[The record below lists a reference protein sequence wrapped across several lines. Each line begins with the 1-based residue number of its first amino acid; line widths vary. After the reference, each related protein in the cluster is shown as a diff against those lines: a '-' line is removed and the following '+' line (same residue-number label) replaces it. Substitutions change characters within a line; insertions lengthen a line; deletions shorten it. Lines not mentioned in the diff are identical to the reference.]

1 MVDVVEPLVGTKSD
15 WHPGVPWGRLGPTTD
30 PIEGPPKQEEVI
42 GVTDEKPNAEE
53 AVAQDA
59 EAPKAATA
67 PSTDAKAR
75 FKEALDRKNAAR
87 GRTAAG
93 DVNTGAVHGSET
105 TGPVQKMFRR
115 KSG

>member
-1 MVDVVEPLVGTKSD
+1 M
-15 WHPGVPWGRLGPTTD
+15 TD
-30 PIEGPPKQEEVI
+30 K
-42 GVTDEKPNAEE
+42 KPNAEE
-53 AVAQDA
+53 SQAQSA
-59 EAPKAATA
+59 EEPKAPTA
-67 PSTDAKAR
+67 PTKDAKAR

-87 GRTAAG
+87 SRTAAG

>member
-1 MVDVVEPLVGTKSD
+1 MTDDKA
-15 WHPGVPWGRLGPTTD
+15 TTD
-30 PIEGPPKQEEVI
+30 EAQ
-42 GVTDEKPNAEE
+42 TADEPTAS
-53 AVAQDA
+53 
-59 EAPKAATA
+59 TA
-67 PSTDAKAR
+67 PSADAKAR

-87 GRTAAG
+87 QRTSAS

>member
-1 MVDVVEPLVGTKSD
+1 M
-15 WHPGVPWGRLGPTTD
+15 TD
-30 PIEGPPKQEEVI
+30 
-42 GVTDEKPNAEE
+42 DKPNAEE
-53 AVAQDA
+53 AEAQIV
-59 EAPKAATA
+59 EEPKAATA

-87 GRTAAG
+87 QRTSAG

>member
-1 MVDVVEPLVGTKSD
+1 
-15 WHPGVPWGRLGPTTD
+15 
-30 PIEGPPKQEEVI
+30 VI
-42 GVTDEKPNAEE
+42 GVTDEKPDAEE
-53 AVAQDA
+53 SEAQGA
-59 EAPKAATA
+59 EQPKAPTA
-67 PSTDAKAR
+67 PSSDAKAR

-87 GRTAAG
+87 SRSAAG

>member
-1 MVDVVEPLVGTKSD
+1 M
-15 WHPGVPWGRLGPTTD
+15 TD

-42 GVTDEKPNAEE
+42 GVTDKKPNAEE
-53 AVAQDA
+53 SQAQSA
-59 EAPKAATA
+59 EEPTAPTA
-67 PSTDAKAR
+67 PSKDAKAR

-87 GRTAAG
+87 SRTAAG

>member
-1 MVDVVEPLVGTKSD
+1 MLAPGCAVVQAE
-15 WHPGVPWGRLGPTTD
+15 RTTD
-30 PIEGPPKQEEVI
+30 PIEGPPKLQEVI

-53 AVAQDA
+53 AETA
-59 EAPKAATA
+59 ETQGAEEPKVPTA
-67 PSTDAKAR
+67 PSMDAKAK

-87 GRTAAG
+87 QRTSAG

>member
-1 MVDVVEPLVGTKSD
+1 M
-15 WHPGVPWGRLGPTTD
+15 
-30 PIEGPPKQEEVI
+30 
-42 GVTDEKPNAEE
+42 TDEKPGAEE
-53 AVAQDA
+53 PAAEGAQQ
-59 EAPKAATA
+59 PKAATA

-87 GRTAAG
+87 GRSAAG

-105 TGPVQKMFRR
+105 TGPAQKMFRR

>member
-1 MVDVVEPLVGTKSD
+1 M
-15 WHPGVPWGRLGPTTD
+15 TD
-30 PIEGPPKQEEVI
+30 
-42 GVTDEKPNAEE
+42 DKPNAEE
-53 AVAQDA
+53 AEVQGT
-59 EAPKAATA
+59 EEPKTPTA

-87 GRTAAG
+87 QRTSAG

>member
-1 MVDVVEPLVGTKSD
+1 M
-15 WHPGVPWGRLGPTTD
+15 
-30 PIEGPPKQEEVI
+30 
-42 GVTDEKPNAEE
+42 TDEKPSAEE
-53 AVAQDA
+53 AEAQGA
-59 EAPKAATA
+59 EQPKAPTA
-67 PSTDAKAR
+67 PSSDAKAR
-75 FKEALDRKNAAR
+75 FKEALDRKNAAQ

>member
-1 MVDVVEPLVGTKSD
+1 VVQA
-15 WHPGVPWGRLGPTTD
+15 GRTTD

-42 GVTDEKPNAEE
+42 GVTDDKPNAE
-53 AVAQDA
+53 AA
-59 EAPKAATA
+59 EAQGTEESKAATA

-87 GRTAAG
+87 QRTSAG

>member
-1 MVDVVEPLVGTKSD
+1 M
-15 WHPGVPWGRLGPTTD
+15 
-30 PIEGPPKQEEVI
+30 
-42 GVTDEKPNAEE
+42 TDEKPNAE
-53 AVAQDA
+53 VAETEGA
-59 EAPKAATA
+59 EEPRTATA
-67 PSTDAKAR
+67 PTSDAKAK

-87 GRTAAG
+87 RRTSAG

>member
-1 MVDVVEPLVGTKSD
+1 M
-15 WHPGVPWGRLGPTTD
+15 
-30 PIEGPPKQEEVI
+30 
-42 GVTDEKPNAEE
+42 TDEKPSAEE
-53 AVAQDA
+53 TEAQGT
-59 EAPKAATA
+59 EEPKVPTA
-67 PSTDAKAR
+67 PSSDAKAR

-87 GRTAAG
+87 QRTSAG

>member
-1 MVDVVEPLVGTKSD
+1 M
-15 WHPGVPWGRLGPTTD
+15 
-30 PIEGPPKQEEVI
+30 
-42 GVTDEKPNAEE
+42 TDEKPNAEE
-53 AVAQDA
+53 SEAQGT
-59 EAPKAATA
+59 EEPKAQTA
-67 PSTDAKAR
+67 PSADAKAR

-87 GRTAAG
+87 GRSAAG

>member
-1 MVDVVEPLVGTKSD
+1 M
-15 WHPGVPWGRLGPTTD
+15 
-30 PIEGPPKQEEVI
+30 
-42 GVTDEKPNAEE
+42 TDEKPNAEAAEVE
-53 AVAQDA
+53 AEGV
-59 EAPKAATA
+59 EEPKAATA
-67 PSTDAKAR
+67 PSQDAKAR

-87 GRTAAG
+87 HRTAAG